1 MNLSLTTDDLLQADR
16 RTVKR
21 SLMSWG
27 TGRNHTGEPVRPGRS
42 AIVVLE
48 NADALPDVLAAGLVD
63 ADSTVFVGG
72 TDDQGPL
79 SREPGR
85 PRVVGYQG
93 SAAEPGEELSIGDDF
108 FLQIQDYATSEYM
121 SLLGPTLIR
130 ICGPQDFAAFLADA
144 DRARDT
150 GSFAEFATNPAVQFA
165 DQSAYGATL
174 LDGEDGDGPELRL
187 WVDGAGQVS
196 TSPNGSV
203 IGSIEDGFDA
213 IHRRWQDINA
223 GSGSPCA
230 VSLGSSIGEDERA
243 AALAARPWLPDY
255 LNALDAMKD
264 LHARGRREIRVSGFG
279 GRRSTALA
287 DAPAS
292 GGAAEPARPVLL
304 WNEDGAYLV
313 DRRIG
318 RTFGIDEAT
327 ADAVE
332 AVLVLG
338 SVDTATAVVDPA
350 RLHSVTS
357 SFAAAGVLLATRE
370 PAGV

>member
-16 RTVKR
+16 RAVKR
-21 SLMSWG
+21 ALMSWG
-27 TGRNHTGEPVRPGRS
+27 TGRNHTGEAVRPGRC
-42 AIVVLE
+42 AVVVLD

-63 ADSTVFVGG
+63 ADSTVFAGG
-72 TDDQGPL
+72 VDDQGPL

-93 SAAEPGEELSIGDDF
+93 SAAKPGEELSIGDDF

-130 ICGPQDFAAFLADA
+130 ICGPQDFATFLADA
-144 DRARDT
+144 DRARQT
-150 GSFAEFATNPAVQFA
+150 GNFAEFATNPAVQFA

-174 LDGEDGDGPELRL
+174 LDGAGVDGPELRL

-196 TSPNGSV
+196 TSPNGSLL
-203 IGSIEDGFDA
+203 GSIGDGFA
-213 IHRRWQDINA
+213 ALHRKWREINA
-223 GSGSPCA
+223 GSGFPCA
-230 VSLGSSIGEDERA
+230 VSLGGSIGQDERA
-243 AALAARPWLPDY
+243 AALTARPWLPDY
-255 LNALDAMKD
+255 LMALDAMKD

-287 DAPAS
+287 DVPAS
-292 GGAAEPARPVLL
+292 AESARPVLL

-313 DRRIG
+313 DQRIG

-338 SVDTATAVVDPA
+338 SVETATAVVDPA
-350 RLHSVTS
+350 RLRSVAS
-357 SFAAAGVLLATRE
+357 SFAAAGVLLDSRE

>member
-174 LDGEDGDGPELRL
+174 LDGARTVTAQNCGCG
-187 WVDGAGQVS
+187 S
-196 TSPNGSV
+196 TVRARCRRRPTGRSSDRSTTDSPR
-203 IGSIEDGFDA
+203 FTA
-213 IHRRWQDINA
+213 
-223 GSGSPCA
+223 
-230 VSLGSSIGEDERA
+230 
-243 AALAARPWLPDY
+243 
-255 LNALDAMKD
+255 
-264 LHARGRREIRVSGFG
+264 G
-279 GRRSTALA
+279 GR
-287 DAPAS
+287 
-292 GGAAEPARPVLL
+292 
-304 WNEDGAYLV
+304 
-313 DRRIG
+313 
-318 RTFGIDEAT
+318 
-327 ADAVE
+327 
-332 AVLVLG
+332 
-338 SVDTATAVVDPA
+338 
-350 RLHSVTS
+350 TS
-357 SFAAAGVLLATRE
+357 MPAAGFPVR
-370 PAGV
+370 